1 MSLMLFFLYRGRLS
15 AQKEIKAKANY
26 LEESM
31 NSRVDS
37 MRYQLTR
44 RGFMAF
50 DWSDQPKIV
59 FLHKNKCQEP
69 SDELLQM

>member
-37 MRYQLTR
+37 MRYQLFFSGDYQVTK
-44 RGFMAF
+44 FT
-50 DWSDQPKIV
+50 W
-59 FLHKNKCQEP
+59 L
-69 SDELLQM
+69 